1 MIIAPAGFGKTHA
14 IAEAIAAYNGTK
26 KVLVL
31 THTHAGIASLKEKFR
46 QNNVQTSKYRLD
58 TICSFAL
65 DLTKTFHINKG
76 EIPSESDTTA
86 MFSFAVEHATLILRA
101 KPIQKCL
108 AAQYDHLIVDEY
120 QDCTLPQH
128 KMIMELANVLK
139 THLLGDPLQGIFGF
153 RNEPIVDFDNDD
165 FMPFK
170 TNSQKLEIPWRWNN
184 VGQDALGRDLLLI
197 REKLL
202 RNEDLDFNDY
212 PSIELLIA
220 PPDNYNQPN
229 SSYKRKIYDTLGG
242 DSVLLIHPR
251 SETPP
256 PRVSF
261 VQQFPQLR
269 MIESIDDK
277 AFYNYCY
284 SFDKSVGQELI
295 SAVLQM
301 MRAVAKSTAID
312 VWFNNHDVL
321 KRKGAEEDK
330 VISDSIAR
338 IVGSLMAEKTYGKIA
353 DLIDAIQNLPDVKVY
368 RKGIVQDIC
377 KALRDADLLGVTAL
391 VAIERNRN
399 IVRRK
404 GRIISGKSIGTT
416 LLTKGLEFD
425 TVVVL
430 NAHQFNNP
438 KHLYVALTRCR
449 RRLVVISESAV
460 LHPY

>member
-1 MIIAPAGFGKTHA
+1 MIIAPAGFGKTHT

-31 THTHAGIASLKEKFR
+31 THTHAGIASLREKFR
-46 QNNVQTSKYRLD
+46 QNNLPTSKYRLD

-65 DLTKTFHINKG
+65 ELTKTFHINKD
-76 EIPSESDTTA
+76 EIPSESDTTT
-86 MFSFAVEHATLILRA
+86 MFNFAVEHATLILKA

-108 AAQYDHLIVDEY
+108 TALYDHLIVDEY
-120 QDCTLPQH
+120 QDCTLLQN
-128 KMIMELANVLK
+128 KMIMEMANVLK

-153 RNEPIVDFDNDD
+153 RNNPIVDFDNAE

-170 TNSQKLEIPWRWNN
+170 ANFQTLEIPWRWNN
-184 VGQDALGRDLLLI
+184 VGQDALGRDLLLM

-202 RNEDLDFNDY
+202 RNEDLDLNNY
-212 PSIELLIA
+212 PSVEILIA
-220 PPDNYNQPN
+220 PPDSFNHPN
-229 SSYKRKIYDTLGG
+229 SSYRNKIYDTLR
-242 DSVLLIHPR
+242 DDNVLLIHPR
-251 SETPP
+251 SEAPA

-277 AFYNYCY
+277 IFYEHCD
-284 SFDKSVGQELI
+284 SFDKLAGQALV

-301 MRAVAKSTAID
+301 MRMIAKSSAIN
-312 VWFNNHDVL
+312 VWFNTHDVL
-321 KRKGAEEDK
+321 KRKDAEEDK
-330 VISDSIAR
+330 EIRDSLAKI
-338 IVGSLMAEKTYGKIA
+338 IEQLMAEKTYSKIA
-353 DLIDAIQNLPDVKVY
+353 DLIVAIRNLPDVRIY
-368 RKGIVQDIC
+368 RKEIIRDIC

-391 VAIERNRN
+391 AAIEHNRN
-399 IVRRK
+399 IARRK
-404 GRIISGKSIGTT
+404 GRNIKGKGIGTT

-438 KHLYVALTRCR
+438 KHLYVALTRCC
-449 RRLVVISESAV
+449 RRLVVISQSAI